1 MVDWQLLEKP
11 TSWHWVLDGGWSCI
25 WSFPSGQL
33 PLPFAQVLPSKH
45 AMPALVFQHV
55 KEFFPPRI
63 EDPNVWKHWNLN
75 CSVGSTMF
83 CHLWIVCSDGLR
95 YHSTGITRIGWFLST
110 FTEGMH
116 FALSEWYPWLAPMG
130 DYVPCVCVIW
140 MHWAKS
146 SWCSQVG
153 PIMFCQCRCIILWK
167 VLITVHWVVRLFN
180 WFIEPQQAWAVLV
193 DSYLPLLR
201 ECILFHQNGIQ
212 RSHKWGTRLPCPIL
226 VYWLKVL
233 RYLCSVGSTRLPVS
247 YMCVGWR
254 SWVLGSVGSTEVAS
268 WRDWVYFVLSGA
280 NLRSASE
287 SINPKW
293 NCGITVPCI

>member
-1 MVDWQLLEKP
+1 
-11 TSWHWVLDGGWSCI
+11 
-25 WSFPSGQL
+25 
-33 PLPFAQVLPSKH
+33 
-45 AMPALVFQHV
+45 
-55 KEFFPPRI
+55 
-63 EDPNVWKHWNLN
+63 
-75 CSVGSTMF
+75 
-83 CHLWIVCSDGLR
+83 
-95 YHSTGITRIGWFLST
+95 
-110 FTEGMH
+110 
-116 FALSEWYPWLAPMG
+116 MG

-180 WFIEPQQAWAVLV
+180 WFIELQQAWAVLV

-233 RYLCSVGSTRLPVS
+233 RYLCSVDQLGCQFHTCVLVEGAESWAQCDQSRLPV
-247 YMCVGWR
+247 GGTEFI
-254 SWVLGSVGSTEVAS
+254 LHSV
-268 WRDWVYFVLSGA
+268 
-280 NLRSASE
+280 
-287 SINPKW
+287 
-293 NCGITVPCI
+293 VPT